1 MIKPAAYYHNVDEST
16 VVCDLC
22 PADCRLTD
30 GKTGI
35 CGSRFNRG
43 GELFT
48 DNYAELVTLA
58 VDPIEKKPFYH
69 FYPGSEILSTGPNCC
84 NLGCLNCQNWS
95 ISQEKVP
102 TIQFAPER
110 LVQAAI
116 DHKSLG
122 VAFTYTEP
130 MLWFEFIMDVAPLLH
145 ANRLKVVLVTNGY
158 VNPRPLA
165 DLIAVTDAMNVD
177 LKGMSEDFYKRI
189 CKGRLQPVLDNVRQI
204 AESNVHLELT
214 NLIIP
219 GENDSDPQLAELIDF
234 VASLSEMIP
243 LHFSAYHPDYK
254 MDNSATPESTLTRAR
269 QMAAKKLRFVYIGNA
284 AIPGGSDTRCP
295 QCNFLLVSRTGY
307 RTSITGLRDG
317 CCTSCGTPAGI
328 RQ

>member
-1 MIKPAAYYHNVDEST
+1 MIKPAAYYHKVDQST

-22 PADCRLTD
+22 PADCRLID

-58 VDPIEKKPFYH
+58 VDPIEKKPLYH
-69 FYPGSEILSTGPNCC
+69 FYPGTEILSTGPNCC

-95 ISQEKVP
+95 ISQDKAP
-102 TIQFAPER
+102 TIQFTPDR

-122 VAFTYTEP
+122 VAFTYSEP
-130 MLWFEFIMDVAPLLH
+130 MLWFEYIMDAAPLLH
-145 ANRLKVVLVTNGY
+145 ANGLKVVLVTNGY
-158 VNPRPLA
+158 INPKPLA
-165 DLIAVTDAMNVD
+165 DMISVTDAMNVD

-204 AESNVHLELT
+204 AESHVHLELT

-219 GENDSDPQLAELIDF
+219 GENDSDDQLAELIDF
-234 VASLSEMIP
+234 VASLSESIP
-243 LHFSAYHPDYK
+243 LHFSAYHPDFK
-254 MDNSATPESTLTRAR
+254 MENPATPESTLIRAR
-269 QMAAKKLRFVYIGNA
+269 QMAAKKLCYVYIGNA
-284 AIPGGSDTRCP
+284 AVPGGSDTRCP
-295 QCNFLLVSRTGY
+295 QCNYLLISRSGY
-307 RTSITGLRDG
+307 QTSVTGLRDG
-317 CCTSCGTPAGI
+317 RCISCGASVDI